1 MERIL
6 FFLCV
11 LLLAATP
18 AGAGNGLAPP
28 ASGRPE
34 ARAVPKPDEGKPGRL
49 VRPQPDRPDN
59 ASGGASSA
67 PERRG
72 GTDLG
77 YEAEKEEEAWLKKE
91 RKAAPFTGRSRA
103 P

>member
-6 FFLCV
+6 FFLCA
-11 LLLAATP
+11 LLLAATA
-18 AGAGNGLAPP
+18 AGAGNGPDA
-28 ASGRPE
+28 AKRREGS
-34 ARAVPKPDEGKPGRL
+34 AVRKPDDGNGRL

>member
-6 FFLCV
+6 FYLCV

-18 AGAGNGLAPP
+18 AEAGNGLDA
-28 ASGRPE
+28 AGRPE
-34 ARAVPKPDEGKPGRL
+34 GRTLPKPDDGKAGRL
-49 VRPQPDRPDN
+49 VRPQPELPDD
-59 ASGGASSA
+59 ASAGASSA

-77 YEAEKEEEAWLKKE
+77 YEAEKEEEAWLKK
-91 RKAAPFTGRSRA
+91 RRTTAPLKGRSRA